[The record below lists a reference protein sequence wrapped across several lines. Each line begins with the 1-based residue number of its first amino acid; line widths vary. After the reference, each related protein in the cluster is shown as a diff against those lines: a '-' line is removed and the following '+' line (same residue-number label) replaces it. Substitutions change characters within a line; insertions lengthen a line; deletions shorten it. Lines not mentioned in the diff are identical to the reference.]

1 VIHCGSGPAPGR
13 FTGPAP
19 IKKVLQRHPR
29 LPLIIAHMG
38 APEYVEFLDLVE
50 HHPRLRLDTT
60 MVFTGFFDE
69 RIAQFP
75 RAMRP
80 RLRDL
85 GDRILFGSDF
95 PNIPYPYLHALEV
108 LQDLDLGDEWL
119 RAVCYGNAA
128 HLFFVESD

>member
-1 VIHCGSGPAPGR
+1 
-13 FTGPAP
+13 
-19 IKKVLQRHPR
+19 
-29 LPLIIAHMG
+29 
-38 APEYVEFLDLVE
+38 
-50 HHPRLRLDTT
+50 

-75 RAMRP
+75 RTQRP

-119 RAVCYGNAA
+119 RAVCYRNAA
-128 HLFFVESD
+128 EMFGVSVDDEVT